1 MGYTIKQKIEIC
13 LRAESH
19 PEMTQ
24 GELALWAMRQ
34 YGLARAPL
42 QTTILRIL
50 SLKHE
55 LVALKRADLQL
66 VRRRKQQNPLL
77 RRILTEWITQALW
90 EGIPITVPIIQLT
103 ANAIWTRLPRA
114 HRDGLGVFNQKWC
127 NHFLKRLNAN
137 LGGDAHDA
145 RANPGRHPLKRVW
158 RLDEKV
164 ALRQYLRQ
172 VVAEGYAP
180 QDVFVLDEFQLFY
193 LLPLDQIFDVLSV
206 NKGLRRPRSLTEN
219 LVTIMLGVNVDGLE
233 KLPPMVVGGYDRVD
247 VSGALEPLRR
257 RGAPPGC
264 GGAAGGGASGGSHG
278 SGGSHS
284 ASAFGTGAAISDAYR
299 LHYHS
304 NANKWIT
311 LSMFQNYLLALE
323 HKLASASPHRRVLL
337 LLDDLLLHRIINLK
351 FSNIRL
357 CYLKNE
363 LGHKNPYNC
372 TFDGARFDYLPTSFG
387 IVEEFKVCYRLQ
399 QYLEMINVQRR
410 RAAAAPGAASP
421 RAAVTSATIG
431 TYRPPAASTATLAEA
446 DYNVPLIK
454 AIEWVQRAWDSI
466 APERVYLAWRR
477 ANVLDLL
484 RPWPA
489 RDAPAAE
496 SAHALL
502 APLAA
507 RAAHYDP
514 RKTLRKLEEIM
525 GYLNV
530 VIPWEPDALLGLI
543 NERGKVT
550 LSYASIDEI
559 IGSCVLGE
567 AEGAGE
573 GADTRAVPADT
584 AADSPAALLGDFD
597 WPPTDHFDPYAF
609 PASPMNI
616 SSLLAQPDY
625 GETPT
630 SVLAAVDPAPS
641 AASASTPASAA
652 PAPAAPAAPLLA
664 PAPTTSLAPMR
675 LPNMDVAAAARVLPF
690 SPAELARADPLA
702 LPPITDD
709 PKAWHRD
716 KRRRVH
722 PLAREPDDLVSTLTK
737 ILSAGSDLHLSRSTV
752 DELRRSL
759 REAQLRRP

>member
-137 LGGDAHDA
+137 LRGDAHDA
-145 RANPGRHPLKRVW
+145 RTNPGRHPLNRVW

-164 ALRQYLRQ
+164 ALRDYLRL

-193 LLPLDQIFDVLSV
+193 LLPLDQIFDVLSA

-233 KLPPMVVGGYDRVD
+233 KLPPMVVGGYERVD
-247 VSGALEPLRR
+247 V
-257 RGAPPGC
+257 GAPPLKRRAGAAC
-264 GGAAGGGASGGSHG
+264 GGAAGAAALDAAAT
-278 SGGSHS
+278 SHS
-284 ASAFGTGAAISDAYR
+284 AGPSAISDTYR
-299 LHYHS
+299 LTYHS

-311 LSMFQNYLLALE
+311 LSMFQNYLLTLE
-323 HKLASASPHRRVLL
+323 HKLASASPRRRVLL

-410 RAAAAPGAASP
+410 RAAAAPGGGAP

-431 TYRPPAASTATLAEA
+431 AYRPPAASTATLAEA

-477 ANVLDLL
+477 ASVLDLL
-484 RPWPA
+484 REWPA
-489 RDAPAAE
+489 RDPLAAQR
-496 SAHALL
+496 AHAVL

-514 RKTLRKLEEIM
+514 RKTLRQLEETM

-567 AEGAGE
+567 AEAGVGAG
-573 GADTRAVPADT
+573 APAVPADT
-584 AADSPAALLGDFD
+584 PADSAALLGDFD
-597 WPPTDHFDPYAF
+597 WPPADHFDPYAF

-625 GETPT
+625 
-630 SVLAAVDPAPS
+630 PAE
-641 AASASTPASAA
+641 
-652 PAPAAPAAPLLA
+652 PAAPATPLLA
-664 PAPTTSLAPMR
+664 APPHTSLAPMR
-675 LPNMDVAAAARVLPF
+675 LPSMDAAAAARVLPF
-690 SPAELARADPLA
+690 SPAELARDPFA
-702 LPPITDD
+702 LPSMDD
-709 PKAWHRD
+709 PKAWHD

-722 PLAREPDDLVSTLTK
+722 PLGRDSAPPDDLVSTLTK